1 MRTFYIDASAFVK
14 LFYREPESDAL
25 RALTSD
31 AGGVRAIASDLLAI
45 EARRVA
51 RRLGGRS
58 PRDVE
63 RELAGV
69 TLVRI
74 TEGLRDVAGS
84 VGPPTLRSLDAIHL
98 ATAFELRD
106 WLDALLT
113 YDRNLAD
120 AGRAV
125 GLEVITPR

>member
-1 MRTFYIDASAFVK
+1 MK